1 VLNKL
6 AEALG
11 KLVAAVIAGVITP
24 VLAGVIVAE
33 IKGPPATSPP
43 AAVAEAPAPV
53 VKLLP
58 PVSAPRGE
66 PERPTVEWR
75 PAAMSGHAPAVGR
88 GN

>member
-1 VLNKL
+1 MLNKL

-11 KLVAAVIAGVITP
+11 KFVAAVIAGVITP

-33 IKGPPATSPP
+33 IKGTPATSPP
-43 AAVAEAPAPV
+43 AVVAEAPV

-58 PVSAPRGE
+58 PVIAPQGE

>member
-1 VLNKL
+1 MLNKL

-11 KLVAAVIAGVITP
+11 KFVAAVIAGVITP

-33 IKGPPATSPP
+33 IKGTPATRPP

-58 PVSAPRGE
+58 PVITPQGE